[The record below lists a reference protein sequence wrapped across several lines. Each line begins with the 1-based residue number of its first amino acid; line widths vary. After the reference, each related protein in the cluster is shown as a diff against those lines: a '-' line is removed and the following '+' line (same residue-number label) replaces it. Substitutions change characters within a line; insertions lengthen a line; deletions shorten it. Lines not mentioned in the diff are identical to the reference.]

1 MRGGIA
7 AALSGGESRC
17 WPHCEGNCAL
27 SQQSVKQNKLSA
39 AQIEAYLAAQ
49 PEVLEIQKKI
59 VMRQISGEAAADIAA
74 VVQKHGFRDAA
85 EYSEVLDNLIRRPK
99 R

>member
-1 MRGGIA
+1 M
-7 AALSGGESRC
+7 
-17 WPHCEGNCAL
+17 
-27 SQQSVKQNKLSA
+27 KQNKLSA